1 MLAFYLSL
9 ADTPKDRRKIE
20 ILYHNYC
27 HLMMHTA
34 RKILKKEEWA
44 EDAVHDTILKLIGVL
59 DRIDEQEIDSPRTKA
74 FIYTI
79 TKNTA
84 LSFLKKEQRFFL
96 EDLPEIPVDNLLDQV
111 IAREYFERIAKLP
124 EKLREP
130 LLLSAY
136 YGLSNRKIASL
147 LGISEQLV
155 HKRLKQAR
163 KRIESEESGHES

>member
-1 MLAFYLSL
+1 MLTLYLSL
-9 ADTPKDRRKIE
+9 ADTPEDRRKIE
-20 ILYHNYC
+20 TLYHNYR
-27 HLMMHTA
+27 HLMMHTT

-44 EDAVHDTILKLIGVL
+44 EDAVHETILKLIKIL
-59 DRIDEQEIDSPRTKA
+59 DRIDDQELDSPRTKA

-84 LSFLKKEQRFFL
+84 LTFLKNEQRYFL
-96 EDLPEIPVDNLLDQV
+96 EDVPEIPVNNLFDQV
-111 IAREYFERIAKLP
+111 IVREYFERITKLP
-124 EKLREP
+124 EKLRDP

-136 YGLSNRKIASL
+136 YGLTNRKIASL

-163 KRIESEESGHES
+163 EKIKQEETDYES